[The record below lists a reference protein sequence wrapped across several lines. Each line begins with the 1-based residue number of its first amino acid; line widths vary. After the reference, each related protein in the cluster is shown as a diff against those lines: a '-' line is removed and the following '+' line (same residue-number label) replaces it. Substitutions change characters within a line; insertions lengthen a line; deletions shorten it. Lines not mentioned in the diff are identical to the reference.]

1 MNLDH
6 NEEVSP
12 VKSEYPFNPTPGRRE
27 EPFIAP
33 PSRFIDEKISDE
45 SGTETKSDSARAPA
59 GLKNP
64 FWN

>member
-1 MNLDH
+1 M
-6 NEEVSP
+6 ES
-12 VKSEYPFNPTPGRRE
+12 KFPFAPPPGENDERK
-27 EPFIAP
+27 AP

-45 SGTETKSDSARAPA
+45 SGTESKSDAALAPA

>member
-1 MNLDH
+1 M
-6 NEEVSP
+6 
-12 VKSEYPFNPTPGRRE
+12 KSDYPFNPTSSKKE
-27 EPFIAP
+27 EVNAPP

-45 SGTETKSDSARAPA
+45 SGAESKADSAMRPA

>member
-1 MNLDH
+1 M
-6 NEEVSP
+6 
-12 VKSEYPFNPTPGRRE
+12 KSEYPFNPTPGRKDE
-27 EPFIAP
+27 LIAPP

-45 SGTETKSDSARAPA
+45 SGTEAKTDSALAPA